1 MKKNHFITVA
11 GVVISII
18 LLYFSLKGIQFHEI
32 LIILK
37 RADYR
42 LVLIPVLFI
51 FVAATLSAYKWS
63 KITGNNVRLRETFVA
78 LMIGLFI
85 NNVLPARIGEIARGY
100 VLSKKKGLS
109 FTFAVSTVFVDR
121 FFDLTGLLIIT
132 FLFFPRHSLPPRV
145 SQAIYILIA
154 LLIVC
159 IIMMIIMSKKNIA
172 NIIADKLTKI
182 EKPLFIKFAK
192 RIIEIQEN
200 LKRINSPLNLAF
212 FVLISSIQWLAM
224 SAALYFVILT
234 LGISIKPFY
243 IPFVCALLNMGLTV
257 PSSPGYVGVYQFLLV
272 YLLAIFNVPKSEG
285 FTVSI
290 LYHATWYIP
299 YNILGFLFLLKEH
312 LKIKEIRSLE
322 ENSRQ

>member
-1 MKKNHFITVA
+1 VKKNHFITVA
-11 GVVISII
+11 GFVISIL
-18 LLYFSLKGIQFHEI
+18 LLYFSMKDIQFHEI
-32 LIILK
+32 LITLK
-37 RADYR
+37 KADYR
-42 LVLIPVLFI
+42 LVLISMLFI

-78 LMIGLFI
+78 LFIGLFI

-121 FFDLTGLLIIT
+121 FFDLTGLLVIT

-200 LKRINSPLNLAF
+200 LKRINSPLNLIF
-212 FVLISSIQWLAM
+212 FVL
-224 SAALYFVILT
+224 ILT

-322 ENSRQ
+322 KRG